1 MVQILHIRYTCM
13 KLFLFFYFFL
23 LFFDK
28 HHHHSGMNTNTL
40 VIGFQ
45 KVESEC
51 LQIMNHFMRHN
62 ARMYGHAGGQQ
73 YCLNGEG
80 KEEGKE
86 EKSIFLT
93 GLGGSY
99 KFELDRHT

>member
-1 MVQILHIRYTCM
+1 M
-13 KLFLFFYFFL
+13 KLFFFFNLDTLFFS
-23 LFFDK
+23 FFDK